1 MAVATGAG
9 LAFCWVDSPRS
20 DILSKEGAR
29 MWGGA
34 DLDLAGRTP
43 RERAEG
49 RFPAKGILHIH
60 CLCCVAQN
68 TANG

>member
-1 MAVATGAG
+1 
-9 LAFCWVDSPRS
+9 
-20 DILSKEGAR
+20 